1 MPVAKPA
8 PISPGLSGVSE
19 TMLWSLYNRASE
31 ARRPDAVLDDAGS
44 IRIQDAIDYDFAGQF
59 GPPAGSLAVRAA
71 AIDRELRAWLVRHP
85 HGLVVS
91 LGEGLETQSRR
102 VDNGTM
108 RWLSVDLPAAISLRE
123 KFLPASDRFSHL
135 AASALDPAWMDAVD
149 ASRGVFIVAQGLL
162 MYLQPAMVRD
172 LLCGIADRFPAADV
186 VFDVIPRWFSQLTRL
201 GLRQS
206 PRYRLPPMPWGID
219 RGDIAGT
226 LRGWHRG
233 LFDVRFLDYAMPRG
247 LPLLLANV
255 ARATPLGGGQL
266 PSLVHVVLS
275 PESSPRDVPHE
286 DRSGRTLGSV
296 MALARHNACSGH
308 DLATAMAGAQRRLAA
323 ECFRCATAGSIAMG
337 TFALHAHEAA
347 MVPVRQAV
355 AANAERLGF

>member
-108 RWLSVDLPAAISLRE
+108 RWLSVDLPAAKNSCLLRTGSATSQPPPSIRRGWMLSIPRAVCSSLR
-123 KFLPASDRFSHL
+123 KD
-135 AASALDPAWMDAVD
+135 
-149 ASRGVFIVAQGLL
+149 
-162 MYLQPAMVRD
+162 
-172 LLCGIADRFPAADV
+172 C
-186 VFDVIPRWFSQLTRL
+186 
-201 GLRQS
+201 
-206 PRYRLPPMPWGID
+206 
-219 RGDIAGT
+219 
-226 LRGWHRG
+226 
-233 LFDVRFLDYAMPRG
+233 
-247 LPLLLANV
+247 
-255 ARATPLGGGQL
+255 
-266 PSLVHVVLS
+266 
-275 PESSPRDVPHE
+275 
-286 DRSGRTLGSV
+286 
-296 MALARHNACSGH
+296 
-308 DLATAMAGAQRRLAA
+308 
-323 ECFRCATAGSIAMG
+323 
-337 TFALHAHEAA
+337 
-347 MVPVRQAV
+347 
-355 AANAERLGF
+355 